1 MPDYDRARVEF
12 SRARERDA
20 LASLP
25 GGGIKIAYE
34 AVDRQA
40 DGPLAG
46 TVAMRFLGRRGQ
58 VRDLTYADL
67 KRDTARFANVLR
79 ALGVEPGERVFVLAG
94 RIPELYIAALGTLK
108 RGSVFSPLFSAFGPE
123 PIEAAAAR

>member
-20 LASLP
+20 LAGLP
-25 GGGIKIAYE
+25 DGGIKAYE

-58 VRDLTYADL
+58 VRNPTYADL

-94 RIPELYIAALGTLK
+94 RIPELYIAALGALK